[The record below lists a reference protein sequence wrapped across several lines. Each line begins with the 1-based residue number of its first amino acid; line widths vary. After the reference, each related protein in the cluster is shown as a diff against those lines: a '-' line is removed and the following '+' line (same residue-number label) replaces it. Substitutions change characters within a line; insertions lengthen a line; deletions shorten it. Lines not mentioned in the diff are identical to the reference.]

1 VEAGLNRSE
10 ERVLTAVVAAVRTRR
25 ARDASRLLWRAA
37 PAVSAIAVAA
47 ALFVRW
53 RHAQPYIPLVLLA
66 GFAVA
71 WIVYAFVQ
79 RRFIVVSDTAAA
91 AIDADAQLGGELRS
105 AAWFATTA
113 KGDDPWRAFHIER
126 AAERLES
133 IDLATL
139 YPPVAAGRARLATGA
154 LIAVAVLLA
163 FVVPDRPQASAP
175 AKARRADIV
184 LAPSSTVMLDGVPA
198 ELPQELQDLL
208 AAIENGTFPS
218 SRLTDA
224 SMQNMLTQLQAL
236 KDPKALQALARAMA
250 DRKNGSDAAM
260 KELADRAKR
269 DASKMPP
276 SDLRDALEDLSR
288 KLSDSDRELDEAAR
302 EESEDAEPQA
312 GMDLAGSPPQS
323 AHDASALA
331 GLGMVSVS
339 QQDISDPNAPP
350 GMGAGGTS
358 STPGAGGTMPEIASA
373 LRHEVIEANEDDVS
387 SDVQTE
393 ERRKTERGEAT
404 ATFTGGAAATFD
416 GARASAPPRV
426 PEARRAGMQTYF
438 SRKQ

>member
-1 VEAGLNRSE
+1 
-10 ERVLTAVVAAVRTRR
+10 
-25 ARDASRLLWRAA
+25 
-37 PAVSAIAVAA
+37 
-47 ALFVRW
+47 
-53 RHAQPYIPLVLLA
+53 
-66 GFAVA
+66 
-71 WIVYAFVQ
+71 
-79 RRFIVVSDTAAA
+79 
-91 AIDADAQLGGELRS
+91 
-105 AAWFATTA
+105 
-113 KGDDPWRAFHIER
+113 
-126 AAERLES
+126 
-133 IDLATL
+133 
-139 YPPVAAGRARLATGA
+139 
-154 LIAVAVLLA
+154 
-163 FVVPDRPQASAP
+163 VVPDRPQASAP
-175 AKARRADIV
+175 ATARRADIV
-184 LAPSSTVMLDGVPA
+184 LAPSTVMLDGVPA

-358 STPGAGGTMPEIASA
+358 STPGTGGTMPEIASA